1 MPTELTVK
9 DKIELTLDS
18 LQKLLIEKNRRY
30 GNAALT
36 PLGVFNKQSSTDG
49 ILIRLDDK
57 LQRVKSS
64 HTLRRNDVADLLG
77 YLTLLCIDQNWT
89 SFDDLID

>member
-18 LQKLLIEKNRRY
+18 LQKLLVEKNRRY

-64 HTLRRNDVADLLG
+64 PTLRRNDVADLLG
-77 YLTLLCIDQNWT
+77 YLTLLCVDQNWT
-89 SFDDLID
+89 NFDDLID

>member
-18 LQKLLIEKNRRY
+18 LEKLLVEKNRRY
-30 GNAALT
+30 GNAALS
-36 PLGVFNKQSSTDG
+36 PLGVFNKHSATEG

-64 HTLRRNDVADLLG
+64 STLRRNDVADLLG
-77 YLTLLCIDQNWT
+77 YLTLLCVSQDWT
-89 SFDDLID
+89 NFDDLID